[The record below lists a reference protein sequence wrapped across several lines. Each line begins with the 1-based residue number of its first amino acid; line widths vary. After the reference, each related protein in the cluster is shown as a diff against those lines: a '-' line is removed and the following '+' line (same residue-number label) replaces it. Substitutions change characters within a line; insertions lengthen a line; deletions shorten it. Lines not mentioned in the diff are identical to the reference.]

1 MKKTIVNLFL
11 IFSFAVSVIALS
23 YSDAIAKTK
32 PTVLYIYA
40 PMCSACVQFGPTF
53 NAAQAKFS
61 QKFDFVKEDIN
72 SSQRAKSL
80 NVSETPSVFIL
91 QQNNSQKIDWQC
103 LSQTGCFEQKLKDY
117 Q

>member
-1 MKKTIVNLFL
+1 MKKIVVSLFL
-11 IFSFAVSVIALS
+11 IFSFVLGATAIS
-23 YSDAIAKTK
+23 YNAAYAKDK

-40 PMCSACVQFGPTF
+40 PMCGACKGFEPIF
-53 NAAQAKFS
+53 NAARTKFS
-61 QKFDFVKEDIN
+61 KKFNFAKEDIN

-103 LSQTGCFEQKLKDY
+103 LSQPGCFERKLNAY
-117 Q
+117 